1 MNVKMKIAS
10 MLSAAALIAAAFT
23 QASAADVTPAEA
35 RAIAKDAYV
44 FGFPIVDNYRV
55 VHAYF
60 IDTQSPEFKSPLNQI
75 ASAANVYTPAD
86 KAVQTPNSDTPY
98 SYAFLDLRAEPIVL
112 TLPAIEKDRYY
123 SVQLVDLYTHNFAYL
138 GTRAEGN
145 GGGSYLIAGPGWTGE
160 APSGITK
167 VIRSETEFV
176 FPVYRT
182 QLFGPDDI
190 ENVKKIQAGYK
201 LEPLSAYLQAEA
213 PASAPE
219 INWPKPSTAQDQRTS
234 PEFFNLLAFVL
245 QFCPVNP
252 ADADLRASFA
262 KIGVEPGKTVDIAV
276 LSPDMRAALVSGME
290 DGQREIDAVR
300 AVTANAADVLGAREL
315 FNGEWVKRAVGAQM
329 GIYGNSKQE
338 AYYGAYQKDAA
349 GQPYDASEKN
359 YTLNFA
365 PGAFPPVNAFWS
377 MTMYDLP
384 AQLLVANPINRYLIN
399 SPMLP
404 NMKLDPD
411 GGLTIYIQVE
421 NPGPDKESN
430 WLPAPKGPFFGVM
443 RLYYPKE
450 EVLTG
455 AWTVPPLEV
464 AN

>member
-1 MNVKMKIAS
+1 MKIAS
-10 MLSAAALIAAAFT
+10 MLTAAALIAATLT
-23 QASAADVTPAEA
+23 QAGAADVTPAQA
-35 RAIAKDAYV
+35 RAIAKDAYI
-44 FGFPIVDNYRV
+44 FGFPMVDNYRV

-60 IDTQSPEFKSPLNQI
+60 LDPQSPEYKKPPNQI
-75 ASAANVYTPAD
+75 ASAANVYTPED

-112 TLPAIEKDRYY
+112 TVPAISKDRYY
-123 SVQLVDLYTHNFAYL
+123 SVQLLDLYTHNFAYL

-145 GGGSYLIAGPGWTGE
+145 GGGNYLIAGPGWTGE
-160 APSGITK
+160 TPTGIAK
-167 VIRSETEFV
+167 VIRPETEFI

-201 LEPLSAYLQAEA
+201 IEPLSAYLKTKA
-213 PASAPE
+213 PATAPE
-219 INWPKPSTAQDQRTS
+219 VNWPKPLTAQDQRTS

-262 KIGVEPGKTVDIAV
+262 KVGVEPGKTINIAA
-276 LSPDMRAALVSGME
+276 LSPDMRAALVGGME
-290 DGQREIDAVR
+290 DGQKEINAVR
-300 AVTANAADVLGAREL
+300 AVTAAAGDVLGARTL
-315 FNGEWVKRAVGAQM
+315 FNGDWVRRAVGAQM
-329 GIYGNSKQE
+329 GIYGNSKEE
-338 AYYGAYQKDAA
+338 AYYVAYQKEAA
-349 GQPYDASEKN
+349 GQPYDASKKN
-359 YTLNFA
+359 YTLHFA

-404 NMKLDPD
+404 KLKLDPD
-411 GGLTIYIQVE
+411 GGLTIYIQAE
-421 NPGPDKESN
+421 NPGRDKESN
-430 WLPAPKGPFFGVM
+430 WLPAPKSPFFAVM
-443 RLYYPKE
+443 RLYYPKK

-455 AWTVPPLEV
+455 AWKVPPLET